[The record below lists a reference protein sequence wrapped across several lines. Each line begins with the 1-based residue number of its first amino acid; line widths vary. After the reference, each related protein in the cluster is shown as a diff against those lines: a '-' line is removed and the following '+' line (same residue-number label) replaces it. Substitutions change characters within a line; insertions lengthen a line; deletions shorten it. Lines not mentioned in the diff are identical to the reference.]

1 MLSKKT
7 CAKCGAEL
15 EWHEQHMVFWNKHL
29 KKGYIK
35 WLVIGSS
42 QFGTRKD
49 FPEFTGKKLCQ
60 SCAYELFNFGAVCP
74 ECGKRGSHK
83 CTPSADKKLCSKCVF
98 SLKTVIDPEK
108 TRGTNIMGIISGNA
122 AMDNSSMER
131 WVCAKKFDI
140 NNQLSFAEDCLSYIT
155 QSEYEKKHAS
165 GEIDSAPEPL
175 PKIATFSEL
184 KNVLTKTGLIM
195 SACKCPKCSAM
206 VDIPEIGKVLVCA
219 HCGTPIKP
227 ADIFERIK
235 SLTQ

>member
-1 MLSKKT
+1 
-7 CAKCGAEL
+7 
-15 EWHEQHMVFWNKHL
+15 MVFWNSHL

-42 QFGTRKD
+42 QFGIRKD
-49 FPEFTGKKLCQ
+49 FPQFTGKKLCQ

-83 CTPSADKKLCSKCVF
+83 CTPNADKKICSKCAF
-98 SLKTVIDPEK
+98 SSKTAIEPEK
-108 TRGTNIMGIISGNA
+108 SRGTNIMGIISGNA

-140 NNQLSFAEDCLSYIT
+140 NNRLSFAEDCPDYIK
-155 QSEYEKKHAS
+155 QSEYEKKRPS
-165 GEIDSAPEPL
+165 REIGNAHEPVMAMQNFSA
-175 PKIATFSEL
+175 L
-184 KNVLTKTGLIM
+184 KAMLTKNGLIM
-195 SACKCPKCSAM
+195 TVCNCPKCSGK
-206 VDIPEIGKVLVCA
+206 VDIPENGKILVCR

-227 ADIFERIK
+227 VDLFERIK

>member
-1 MLSKKT
+1 MHRPVQT
-7 CAKCGAEL
+7 
-15 EWHEQHMVFWNKHL
+15 
-29 KKGYIK
+29 
-35 WLVIGSS
+35 
-42 QFGTRKD
+42 
-49 FPEFTGKKLCQ
+49 
-60 SCAYELFNFGAVCP
+60 
-74 ECGKRGSHK
+74 
-83 CTPSADKKLCSKCVF
+83 KKLCSKCAF

-140 NNQLSFAEDCLSYIT
+140 NNRLSFAEDCLSYIT

-206 VDIPEIGKVLVCA
+206 VDIPEIGKVLVCR

-227 ADIFERIK
+227 ADIFKRIK